1 MIARLVRL
9 ILAAMFIASTLAQ
22 FRVADAGAEATAK
35 SWTEPAGAYT
45 VQWQE
50 PWVVQRQEPGLLL
63 VANGSIAAVATTSVP
78 SAEFNPGQCLDAYVD
93 ATASPDVKAQQ
104 PFMEGRTSWRAYAAY
119 ENFQIGAVDYFECQ
133 VTPDGTSLAL
143 FLGGSTLMEKYGA
156 IPMLIDFLGQ
166 WVVRP
171 EGEDAPVVA
180 GDGWRLGVVDWVR
193 GSVYADLGLEPQ
205 PAGTDYLVVVADLA
219 NWQGSGTA
227 LPLESIAAV
236 ASSSETAIPVD
247 IEASRTVADY
257 LGEEPVEQTIT
268 LDPGTSRRIVLVFS
282 VESAADDMGIS
293 IAGNA
298 AVLDE
303 DNVAARLVVLPS
315 PSQLP
320 ATHSGVIS
328 NVIDG
333 RTLLVTMSDTGQS
346 ERVRLIGVGAPRGIP
361 AQQLLSSYEGQTV
374 LLERDP
380 AYPDDQRLQ
389 RYVWVTDSARTPVML
404 NDLLVGQGLAAY
416 DASGTGGR
424 FDAMIE
430 MADGVVAS
438 GAGIE
443 DQVPVMTVGPDT
455 LPPTVPTETEVP
467 YLTELARYRDSLRLS
482 LEYYDQFMANPTMDA
497 EFYGHLGITVL
508 GWAVFYDG
516 IVQLQPPIRFG
527 GLHDRLISA
536 FEPFD
541 LLAHQIEPELDLILS
556 GGTPQQ
562 QFAGFDYDVM
572 TQTVDAARPELEA
585 VLAMIDAE
593 LARSGI
599 TSEGMVTQ

>member
-1 MIARLVRL
+1 
-9 ILAAMFIASTLAQ
+9 
-22 FRVADAGAEATAK
+22 
-35 SWTEPAGAYT
+35 
-45 VQWQE
+45 
-50 PWVVQRQEPGLLL
+50 
-63 VANGSIAAVATTSVP
+63 
-78 SAEFNPGQCLDAYVD
+78 
-93 ATASPDVKAQQ
+93 
-104 PFMEGRTSWRAYAAY
+104 
-119 ENFQIGAVDYFECQ
+119 
-133 VTPDGTSLAL
+133 
-143 FLGGSTLMEKYGA
+143 
-156 IPMLIDFLGQ
+156 
-166 WVVRP
+166 
-171 EGEDAPVVA
+171 
-180 GDGWRLGVVDWVR
+180 
-193 GSVYADLGLEPQ
+193 
-205 PAGTDYLVVVADLA
+205 
-219 NWQGSGTA
+219 
-227 LPLESIAAV
+227 
-236 ASSSETAIPVD
+236 
-247 IEASRTVADY
+247 
-257 LGEEPVEQTIT
+257 
-268 LDPGTSRRIVLVFS
+268 
-282 VESAADDMGIS
+282 
-293 IAGNA
+293 
-298 AVLDE
+298 
-303 DNVAARLVVLPS
+303 
-315 PSQLP
+315 
-320 ATHSGVIS
+320 
-328 NVIDG
+328 
-333 RTLLVTMSDTGQS
+333 
-346 ERVRLIGVGAPRGIP
+346 
-361 AQQLLSSYEGQTV
+361 LLSSYEGQTV

-455 LPPTVPTETEVP
+455 LPPTGPTETEVP